1 MLMRYFFLLFLTA
14 TALADGDPVQALTEK
29 ELQTYQFSNPAKITQ
44 VTVKELNV
52 GQQFTLDKDRREFTN
67 LLHRQLGIRQLSGD
81 RSDLKS
87 IQQVIDKKILTA
99 DQVREWQSVGVVFGD
114 ILSKEFGLSWISYED
129 EMGVSKALRWRSTEN
144 YVFPITLFSKRIRFK
159 QKIDVYEV
167 YDKLHGEINV
177 FKQLPAP
184 VAGAR
189 STR

>member
-1 MLMRYFFLLFLTA
+1 MRYFFLLFLTA

>member
-1 MLMRYFFLLFLTA
+1 M
-14 TALADGDPVQALTEK
+14 
-29 ELQTYQFSNPAKITQ
+29 
-44 VTVKELNV
+44 
-52 GQQFTLDKDRREFTN
+52 
-67 LLHRQLGIRQLSGD
+67 
-81 RSDLKS
+81 
-87 IQQVIDKKILTA
+87 
-99 DQVREWQSVGVVFGD
+99 FGD

>member
-14 TALADGDPVQALTEK
+14 TALAEGDPVQALTEK

>member
-87 IQQVIDKKILTA
+87 IQQVIDKKMLTA